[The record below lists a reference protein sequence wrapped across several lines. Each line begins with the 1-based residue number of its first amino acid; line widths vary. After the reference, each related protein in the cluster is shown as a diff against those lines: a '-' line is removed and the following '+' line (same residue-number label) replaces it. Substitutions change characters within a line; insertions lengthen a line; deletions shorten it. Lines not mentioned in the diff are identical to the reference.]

1 MVNYTDHAK
10 KLTEIADLIERF
22 KYRIETIET
31 SYYMTEWL
39 FFTVEEKLKSK
50 KTYLNRVENIQ
61 YIIGRLEKYYTK
73 KAKEIWNQCQ

>member
-22 KYRIETIET
+22 KYRIEMIET

-73 KAKEIWNQCQ
+73 KAKEI

>member
-22 KYRIETIET
+22 KFRIIEIERSFEMTNWIFFTIEDRKKAETRLQNRIE
-31 SYYMTEWL
+31 
-39 FFTVEEKLKSK
+39 
-50 KTYLNRVENIQ
+50 NIR

-73 KAKEIWNQCQ
+73 KAKEI